1 MPSCL
6 SCAQHTCC
14 CPGAKFSSLHHK
26 RLTSPRLAF
35 PLKQPQGTSNPNTSP
50 KEHTKNQRTAKPR
63 NVPCDL
69 LKVFVRLFIL
79 VLVLFFSYP
88 QTGTP
93 VTRAGGADVR
103 PTKALLHFSSPKT
116 RDRGAQRAYPG
127 FAAGAATS
135 TAVEATLLEADQE

>member
-50 KEHTKNQRTAKPR
+50 KEHTKNQRTAKLR

-88 QTGTP
+88 QAGTP
-93 VTRAGGADVR
+93 VTRAGGADVC

-116 RDRGAQRAYPG
+116 RDWGAQRAYPG